1 MNVDRGL
8 QMLTTELQRAK
19 MDARERCD
27 SGQDVGEM
35 EARCENHPST
45 WGGDD
50 PAQGCAKR

>member
-27 SGQDVGEM
+27 SGQDMIEIEGCRCSCRAAEGKDGYEGEV
-35 EARCENHPST
+35 
-45 WGGDD
+45 
-50 PAQGCAKR
+50 